1 MIYLKSQYLSWLLI
15 YVKFWVNCIFLKG
28 THISP
33 PPDLIGLIKTYTT
46 LANKNWGAFYWPLRT
61 KLKILRYT
69 LILNWAKFYEVMI
82 YFAFL
87 QTIILLVPP
96 GVSPENFKKIAHL
109 ELEIFK
115 INLIS
120 VSKWGNEQTDRHTR
134 NMKLF
139 RTSAHMSKECLQKIW
154 KR

>member
-87 QTIILLVPP
+87 QTLILLV
-96 GVSPENFKKIAHL
+96 S
-109 ELEIFK
+109 IFK
-115 INLIS
+115 PVFNLLYILKTHMVNNYQRVMTS
-120 VSKWGNEQTDRHTR
+120 VIVVRYFDLKGLKFLKNYEWNMRASSDRDLR
-134 NMKLF
+134 P
-139 RTSAHMSKECLQKIW
+139 
-154 KR
+154 

>member
-33 PPDLIGLIKTYTT
+33 PPNLIGLIKTYTT

-87 QTIILLVPP
+87 QTLILLV
-96 GVSPENFKKIAHL
+96 S
-109 ELEIFK
+109 IFK
-115 INLIS
+115 PVFNLLYILKTRMVNNYQRVMTS
-120 VSKWGNEQTDRHTR
+120 VIVVRYFDLKGLKFLKNYEWNMRALSDRDLR
-134 NMKLF
+134 P
-139 RTSAHMSKECLQKIW
+139 
-154 KR
+154 

>member
-1 MIYLKSQYLSWLLI
+1 MKSQYLTWLLI

-33 PPDLIGLIKTYTT
+33 PPKNLIGLIKTYTT

-87 QTIILLVPP
+87 QTIILLVP
-96 GVSPENFKKIAHL
+96 
-109 ELEIFK
+109 IFK
-115 INLIS
+115 PIFNLFYILKTNMVKNPQRVMAS
-120 VSKWGNEQTDRHTR
+120 VIIVRYFDLKGPKFWKKYAWNMRASSDRNLR
-134 NMKLF
+134 P
-139 RTSAHMSKECLQKIW
+139 
-154 KR
+154 

>member
-87 QTIILLVPP
+87 QTLILLV
-96 GVSPENFKKIAHL
+96 S
-109 ELEIFK
+109 IFK
-115 INLIS
+115 PVFNLLYILKTHMVNNYQRVMTS
-120 VSKWGNEQTDRHTR
+120 VIVVRYFDLKGLKFLKNYEWNMRASPDRDLR
-134 NMKLF
+134 P
-139 RTSAHMSKECLQKIW
+139 
-154 KR
+154 